1 MKHYPSTQRSLPIRL
16 AIAVLTIAAAF
27 LWGCEEPSGK
37 AAREPQSFVIL
48 RGTFLESL
56 LETSTGAFR
65 EAAPTERYV
74 FEVQNFVR
82 ADVSVFE
89 EGEVSNPA
97 LQPLWDSAGI
107 RWGFRKKDNP
117 ERIFWAQKNQSYS
130 TKEGEESYAIQV
142 EDRHKARFIPQDL
155 PAALLQESE
164 GNLEIYGEINI
175 EGIAIGGTLDL
186 PPDFKSKILQVTEIS
201 GRVLDF
207 DPIRA
212 ENDQNK
218 VVPGASIYYIHKE
231 SGRIFQAFS
240 DPNGQY
246 RVSVRYYGNFY
257 RVVLA
262 RGRKPLVED
271 YVLVHAA
278 DRPLI
283 SNEDL
288 GLNLLTPPGI
298 SIADNV
304 LYDITEYDDLAD
316 SVPLEAT
323 QTAEA
328 PVQGNAV
335 DIQNTAMIPGAF
347 LLFYDKVGQRIF
359 LVRTDHQG
367 AFNVKL
373 PTLSGGTVNGVSFAP
388 SAFGYIPEQPFLVLG
403 QGNIPRTLLRI
414 VRFRPDPGAQISDRD
429 IDKTQDR
436 DKDGLPDSVDPNPD
450 NWDTD
455 GDGIPDGADVDVD
468 GDGTPDNGTDTDGD
482 GIHDVADV
490 DVDGDGIPDNGTDA
504 DGDGISDEQD
514 TINNTRDR
522 DNDGLPDSVDPNP
535 DNWDTDGDGIPD
547 GADVDVDGDGTPDN
561 GTDADGDGINDAA
574 DVDVNNDGVP
584 DNGTDADGDGINDE
598 YDTIDNTR
606 DRDNDGLPDAID
618 PDPDNQ
624 DTDGDG
630 IPDGADVDV
639 DGDGAADN
647 GKDTDGDGI
656 NDLADA
662 DADGDRVLDSGK
674 SDANNNGID
683 DGYDTIDNTQ
693 DRDKDGL
700 PDAIDPNSDN
710 RDTDGD
716 GIPDGADVD
725 VDGDGTPDNGTDAD
739 GDGIHDAADV
749 DVNGDGTN
757 DNGTDADNDGINDE
771 YDTIDNTQDRD
782 KDGLPDAVDPNSDNR
797 DTDGD
802 GIPDGAD
809 VDVDGDGTPDNGTD
823 ADGDGIHDAADV
835 DVNGDGTNDNG
846 TDADNDGINDEYDT
860 IDNTQDRDKDGLPD
874 AVDPNSDN
882 RDTDGDGI
890 PDGADVDVDGDGTP
904 DNGTDADG
912 DGIHD
917 AADVDVNGD
926 GTNDN
931 GTDADN
937 DGINDEYDTIDNTQ
951 DRDKDGL
958 PDAVDPNP
966 DNWDT
971 DGDGIPDGADVDVDG
986 DGTPDN
992 GTDADNDGIHDAAD
1006 VDVNGDG
1013 TNDNG
1018 TDADNDGINDEHDTI
1033 DNTQDRDNDGLPDAI
1048 DPDPD
1053 NPDTDGD
1060 GIPDGVDADVNG
1072 DNVIDNGKDANGDGI
1087 RDGSLLKPDLSWDE
1101 SVSTSVMDSN
1111 GGKFDFGGSPV
1122 SVRLKVNAV
1131 ALSGG
1136 NFSYVWSLN
1145 DTVDSSKTGDDVTF
1159 ALSSA
1164 GSNTI
1169 KVAVSNAAG
1178 SSELSR
1184 TYELNSNPNNVSITA
1199 PTANERID
1207 IGSGAAF
1214 DLEASAQDSDSNQS
1228 LSYSWHIDSGAGF
1241 HSLGISSS
1249 GSPGASS
1256 SKAYTFTQAAGDYT
1270 LKVIVSDDDG
1280 GSAEATVPITLVGD
1294 GSSQSSNTRPVIE
1307 HISGTRAAPENNPIH
1322 RDGSASAEIQVRNRV
1337 SANTIE
1343 IASISWELD
1352 GVLQRGT
1359 TAYEPGTDE
1368 YEESLTLTGPSHTV
1382 TMQVRNK
1389 IGELAEWSRTYHLNE
1404 APELDEL
1411 ETAANPGPYSIPDAH
1426 TITAQAT
1433 DANGGTLTYTA
1444 AIAPGH
1450 DVASESADFRA
1461 LGGSLPGTSGAL
1473 VSLPL
1478 DFDIGLSAG
1487 EYTLRIR
1494 VSDAHGGAADTLRR
1508 NIALTGASS
1517 TVSATAPKIF
1527 WTAATTGFDSGD
1539 EADATLTEAAT
1550 VFDATSGESVT
1561 VAVRVE
1567 DPRTPSKTTGFTY
1580 QWELNGSAFTPQSPG
1595 TGTAAQVSRT
1605 LTKAGLNTIAL
1616 VVVNDDGEASAE
1628 ALRKFYLNTIPSGLR
1643 ITAPTSN
1650 QTIQLSGSK
1659 ELTLSASATDSIDDA
1674 LSYSWKI
1681 YGKQA
1686 DGSWSST
1693 GTEIGTQAT
1702 LDYTFSQAAGD
1713 YQIRVSATDSHNAA
1727 AVMQSAGSDRVDVR
1741 LNAAPVVSFVSPSRS
1756 DSGQA
1761 TVGVDVEFEVGVT
1774 DANLAN
1780 PNLGTDFTYTWEYQS
1795 PAGTWSTLPS
1805 SVPTPH
1811 KMTLKTTD
1819 FTSTVSGSPYKV
1831 RVRVADADGAT
1842 AVREYSLSMLANR
1855 APTVEFTGATPG
1867 ENARFQLANVNA
1879 QTPARSFFVTA
1890 TDPEGDTLSYEW
1902 YEGSAKLSGAEQSSL
1917 LDRRFYSPV
1926 RGKSDTE
1933 IAAMA
1938 ANERHKVLVRA
1949 DVGDGQNTVSVTRTL
1964 RLNIAP
1970 AIASVTAAGDA
1981 TYAVRGGS
1989 LVYTVSASD
1998 KERDT
2003 LSYQWHY
2010 RRSGA
2015 TSWTDFTGSTT
2026 ATFAPAANWPLGNYQ
2041 IAVTVTDSEGGTAN
2055 TKAGPKAVE
2064 VRANSAPT
2072 ASFTGAT
2079 PTENS
2084 RFQLADVN
2092 AQTPALGFF
2101 VTATDPEGDAL
2112 SYKWYEGSTKIN
2124 GAEQSSLLDR
2134 RFYSPVRGKSD
2145 TEIAAMAANERHNM
2159 LVRAD
2164 VGDGQST
2171 VSVTRTL
2178 RLNIAPAI
2186 ASVTAA
2192 GDATYA
2198 VRGGSLVYTV
2208 SASDKERDTLSYQ
2221 WHYRRS
2227 GATSW
2232 TDFTGSTTATFAPA
2246 AGWELGNYEIAVTV
2260 TDSEGG
2266 TASTKAGPLAVEV
2279 RANSAPTASFTGA
2292 TPTENSRFQLAN
2304 VNAQTPA
2311 QSFFV
2316 TATDPE
2322 GDALSYEWYEGSTKI
2337 NGAEQSSLLDRRFYS
2352 PVRGKS
2358 DTEIAA
2364 MAANERHKVLVRA
2377 DVGDGQNTVSVTRTL
2392 RLNIAPS
2399 IASVTAAGDAT
2410 YTVRGG
2416 SLVYT
2421 VSASDKER
2429 DTLSYQWH
2437 YRRSGATSWTNFT
2450 GSTTA
2455 TFAPAANWP
2464 LGNYQIAVTVTDSE
2478 GGTANTKAGPK
2489 AVEVRANSAPTLS
2502 FTGATPTE
2510 NSRFQLANVNAQTPA
2525 RSFFVTATDPEGDAL
2540 SYKWYVDGAELSGA
2554 EQSSL
2559 LDRRFYSP
2567 VRGKSD
2573 TEIAAM
2579 AANERH
2585 NMLVRADVGDGQ
2597 NTVSVTRTLRLNIA
2611 PSIASVTAEGN
2622 ATSVKAGNTLVYT
2635 VSASDKE
2642 RDTLSYQWHY
2652 RLSNEFSWRNFIG
2665 NTTTTFAPGAN
2676 WPLGNYQIAVTVTDS
2691 EGGTANTKAGPKVV
2705 QVKHANRAPTVS
2717 FTGATPT
2724 ENTRFQLANVN
2735 ARTPAQSFFATAAD
2749 EDGDALSYQWYTNN
2763 IEIPDR
2769 TTNSLVDVL
2778 LFSPM
2783 LLATSQAEIAAM
2795 SSDERHNLK
2804 VKVVVSDGQDSE
2816 ALTRTLRMN
2825 IAPAISSVTASSNA
2839 ARIKLGDS
2847 VSYTVSAADPEEDT
2861 LSYQWHQRRKG
2872 ESTWKTATSTTA
2884 TMAVNLQQGIDLPGT
2899 YQYAVTVTDSEG
2911 AAVNTKA
2918 TPQELTVDAT
2928 SLVVHTDPTAGAVR
2942 YIVEARDVASQ
2953 VYPTTTQLPTSDPG
2967 VGSGAI
2973 YQASEV
2979 SVQSDGKIYLSV
2991 PGVDYGDG
2999 NLIFRAGTSYV
3010 FRVTAFN
3017 SLNQA
3022 MKRSEDI
3029 PGDF

>member
-1 MKHYPSTQRSLPIRL
+1 MKHRPSTQRSLPIRL

-27 LWGCEEPSGK
+27 LWGCEEPSGET
-37 AAREPQSFVIL
+37 ARVPQSLVIL
-48 RGTFLESL
+48 RQAPGVFLTE
-56 LETSTGAFR
+56 
-65 EAAPTERYV
+65 APTERYV

-89 EGEVSNPA
+89 EGEVSGPA

-130 TKEGEESYAIQV
+130 TKEGEASYAIQV

-271 YVLVHAA
+271 DVLVHAA
-278 DRPLI
+278 GRPLI

-288 GLNLLTPPGI
+288 GLNLLPPGT

-335 DIQNTAMIPGAF
+335 DIQNTAMIPGAY
-347 LLFYDKVGQRIF
+347 LLFYDKTGQRIF
-359 LVRTDHQG
+359 LVMADHQG

-388 SAFGYIPEQPFLVLG
+388 SALGYIPEAPFLVLG

-429 IDKTQDR
+429 
-436 DKDGLPDSVDPNPD
+436 
-450 NWDTD
+450 
-455 GDGIPDGADVDVD
+455 
-468 GDGTPDNGTDTDGD
+468 
-482 GIHDVADV
+482 
-490 DVDGDGIPDNGTDA
+490 
-504 DGDGISDEQD
+504 
-514 TINNTRDR
+514 
-522 DNDGLPDSVDPNP
+522 
-535 DNWDTDGDGIPD
+535 
-547 GADVDVDGDGTPDN
+547 
-561 GTDADGDGINDAA
+561 
-574 DVDVNNDGVP
+574 
-584 DNGTDADGDGINDE
+584 
-598 YDTIDNTR
+598 
-606 DRDNDGLPDAID
+606 
-618 PDPDNQ
+618 
-624 DTDGDG
+624 
-630 IPDGADVDV
+630 
-639 DGDGAADN
+639 
-647 GKDTDGDGI
+647 
-656 NDLADA
+656 
-662 DADGDRVLDSGK
+662 
-674 SDANNNGID
+674 
-683 DGYDTIDNTQ
+683 IDNTQ

-725 VDGDGTPDNGTDAD
+725 VDGNGVPDNGTDAD

-749 DVNGDGTN
+749 DVDGDGTP

-771 YDTIDNTQDRD
+771 
-782 KDGLPDAVDPNSDNR
+782 
-797 DTDGD
+797 
-802 GIPDGAD
+802 
-809 VDVDGDGTPDNGTD
+809 
-823 ADGDGIHDAADV
+823 H
-835 DVNGDGTNDNG
+835 
-846 TDADNDGINDEYDT
+846 
-860 IDNTQDRDKDGLPD
+860 
-874 AVDPNSDN
+874 
-882 RDTDGDGI
+882 
-890 PDGADVDVDGDGTP
+890 
-904 DNGTDADG
+904 
-912 DGIHD
+912 
-917 AADVDVNGD
+917 
-926 GTNDN
+926 
-931 GTDADN
+931 
-937 DGINDEYDTIDNTQ
+937 DTIDNTQ

-1294 GSSQSSNTRPVIE
+1294 ASSQSSNTRPVIE

-1508 NIALTGASS
+1508 NIVLTGASS

-1659 ELTLSASATDSIDDA
+1659 DLTLSASATDSIDDA

-1867 ENARFQLANVNA
+1867 ENARFQLADVNV

-1890 TDPEGDTLSYEW
+1890 ADPEGDTLSYEW
-1902 YEGSAKLSGAEQSSL
+1902 YEGGSSTATSTESSWT
-1917 LDRRFYSPV
+1917 DQQFYSPI
-1926 RGKSDTE
+1926 RGKSSSEIQAMTE
-1933 IAAMA
+1933 E
-1938 ANERHKVLVRA
+1938 ERHNVLVT
-1949 DVGDGQNTVSVTRTL
+1949 VVVSDGRNTVSVTRTL

-1970 AIASVTAAGDA
+1970 AIASVSASSNVTRILIGD
-1981 TYAVRGGS
+1981 GS
-1989 LVYTVSASD
+1989 SITYTVSAS
-1998 KERDT
+1998 
-2003 LSYQWHY
+2003 
-2010 RRSGA
+2010 
-2015 TSWTDFTGSTT
+2015 
-2026 ATFAPAANWPLGNYQ
+2026 
-2041 IAVTVTDSEGGTAN
+2041 
-2055 TKAGPKAVE
+2055 
-2064 VRANSAPT
+2064 
-2072 ASFTGAT
+2072 
-2079 PTENS
+2079 
-2084 RFQLADVN
+2084 
-2092 AQTPALGFF
+2092 
-2101 VTATDPEGDAL
+2101 DPEGDAL
-2112 SYKWYEGSTKIN
+2112 SY
-2124 GAEQSSLLDR
+2124 
-2134 RFYSPVRGKSD
+2134 
-2145 TEIAAMAANERHNM
+2145 
-2159 LVRAD
+2159 
-2164 VGDGQST
+2164 
-2171 VSVTRTL
+2171 
-2178 RLNIAPAI
+2178 
-2186 ASVTAA
+2186 
-2192 GDATYA
+2192 
-2198 VRGGSLVYTV
+2198 
-2208 SASDKERDTLSYQ
+2208 Q
-2221 WHYRRS
+2221 WHYRKS
-2227 GATSW
+2227 GEAW
-2232 TDFTGSTTATFAPA
+2232 TDFAAATEATYTMVSPQGGSNDFP
-2246 AGWELGNYEIAVTV
+2246 GNYEFAVTV
-2260 TDSEGG
+2260 TDKPGA
-2266 TASTKAGPLAVEV
+2266 TVDTK
-2279 RANSAPTASFTGA
+2279 SAP
-2292 TPTENSRFQLAN
+2292 
-2304 VNAQTPA
+2304 QTIA
-2311 QSFFV
+2311 I
-2316 TATDPE
+2316 
-2322 GDALSYEWYEGSTKI
+2322 DA
-2337 NGAEQSSLLDRRFYS
+2337 
-2352 PVRGKS
+2352 
-2358 DTEIAA
+2358 
-2364 MAANERHKVLVRA
+2364 
-2377 DVGDGQNTVSVTRTL
+2377 
-2392 RLNIAPS
+2392 
-2399 IASVTAAGDAT
+2399 
-2410 YTVRGG
+2410 
-2416 SLVYT
+2416 
-2421 VSASDKER
+2421 
-2429 DTLSYQWH
+2429 
-2437 YRRSGATSWTNFT
+2437 
-2450 GSTTA
+2450 
-2455 TFAPAANWP
+2455 
-2464 LGNYQIAVTVTDSE
+2464 
-2478 GGTANTKAGPK
+2478 
-2489 AVEVRANSAPTLS
+2489 
-2502 FTGATPTE
+2502 
-2510 NSRFQLANVNAQTPA
+2510 
-2525 RSFFVTATDPEGDAL
+2525 
-2540 SYKWYVDGAELSGA
+2540 
-2554 EQSSL
+2554 
-2559 LDRRFYSP
+2559 
-2567 VRGKSD
+2567 
-2573 TEIAAM
+2573 
-2579 AANERH
+2579 
-2585 NMLVRADVGDGQ
+2585 
-2597 NTVSVTRTLRLNIA
+2597 
-2611 PSIASVTAEGN
+2611 
-2622 ATSVKAGNTLVYT
+2622 
-2635 VSASDKE
+2635 
-2642 RDTLSYQWHY
+2642 
-2652 RLSNEFSWRNFIG
+2652 
-2665 NTTTTFAPGAN
+2665 
-2676 WPLGNYQIAVTVTDS
+2676 
-2691 EGGTANTKAGPKVV
+2691 
-2705 QVKHANRAPTVS
+2705 
-2717 FTGATPT
+2717 
-2724 ENTRFQLANVN
+2724 
-2735 ARTPAQSFFATAAD
+2735 
-2749 EDGDALSYQWYTNN
+2749 
-2763 IEIPDR
+2763 
-2769 TTNSLVDVL
+2769 
-2778 LFSPM
+2778 
-2783 LLATSQAEIAAM
+2783 
-2795 SSDERHNLK
+2795 
-2804 VKVVVSDGQDSE
+2804 
-2816 ALTRTLRMN
+2816 
-2825 IAPAISSVTASSNA
+2825 
-2839 ARIKLGDS
+2839 
-2847 VSYTVSAADPEEDT
+2847 
-2861 LSYQWHQRRKG
+2861 KG
-2872 ESTWKTATSTTA
+2872 
-2884 TMAVNLQQGIDLPGT
+2884 
-2899 YQYAVTVTDSEG
+2899 
-2911 AAVNTKA
+2911 
-2918 TPQELTVDAT
+2918 
-2928 SLVVHTDPTAGAVR
+2928 LVVRTIERSAVS
-2942 YIVEARDVASQ
+2942 YIVEAKDRATQD
-2953 VYPTTTQLPTSDPG
+2953 YPSEANNLPFSDPR
-2967 VGSGAI
+2967 VGSAVV
-2973 YQASEV
+2973 YHASALT
-2979 SVQSDGKIYLSV
+2979 VQPDGRYHLPIL
-2991 PGVDYGDG
+2991 GVDYGDG
-2999 NLIFRAGTSYV
+2999 VFIFRAGHRYLI
-3010 FRVTAFN
+3010 RVTTVD
-3017 SLNQA
+3017 SQGE
-3022 MKRSEDI
+3022 RTIGPEI
-3029 PGDF
+3029 PGNF